1 LAKPEWGLKRVCQS
15 CGAKFYDLQRSP
27 ILCPKCGA
35 EFDPETV
42 LRSRRGRSSA
52 TPEKAVVAA
61 PAAGEVVEEEPLE
74 EASTETETE
83 SEDESDLMED
93 TDDLDDDGDMP
104 GMSEGEDQDE

>member
-1 LAKPEWGLKRVCQS
+1 MAKPEWGMKRICQS

-52 TPEKAVVAA
+52 TPDKAVAVAQVA
-61 PAAGEVVEEEPLE
+61 DEAVEEEPADTPSTEDDAESEEEPDLIE
-74 EASTETETE
+74 EA
-83 SEDESDLMED
+83 
-93 TDDLDDDGDMP
+93 DDLDDDGDMP
-104 GMSEGEDQDE
+104 GLSEDGDKDD